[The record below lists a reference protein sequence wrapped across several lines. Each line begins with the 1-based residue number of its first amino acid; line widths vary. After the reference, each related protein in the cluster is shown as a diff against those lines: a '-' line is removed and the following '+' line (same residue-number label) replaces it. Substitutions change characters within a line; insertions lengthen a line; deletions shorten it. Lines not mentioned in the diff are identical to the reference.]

1 MFCAGKNKEYKNKL
15 NILENLFAYLFIL
28 LLLLLLLLLLKEYII
43 PVCIG
48 ENTNKY
54 KIKAD

>member
-1 MFCAGKNKEYKNKL
+1 MVLCGGNKEYKNKL
-15 NILENLFAYLFIL
+15 NILENLFAYLFI
-28 LLLLLLLLLLKEYII
+28 LKEYII